1 MGGVVGRVRGV
12 IALVV
17 VVLCASLAPAAPALA
32 SQQACTGDANTINP
46 LHLPVQGQDASGLY
60 VLPARPAR
68 TLVVFGHGYSYND
81 MAWVKHMTNAAGIDG
96 ALSVT
101 MNYRGLRD
109 LPKDATG
116 YPRSRGWPVAAGAQD
131 LVAAG
136 RYFDAT
142 CGPFDRIM
150 LLGISMGGNSTGLA
164 AATQAK
170 RIDGRPLF
178 DYWVGIEG
186 VYNLTELYNEATL
199 VGPTNQ
205 FAANAKSDIEAET
218 GGTFAQVPQA
228 YAARTV
234 VNRAAEIAA
243 SGLKGVY
250 LVHAVNDGQAAYN
263 QAQEMVSSL
272 RGNGLPTDLYSV
284 SRHAPGDDQNIDT
297 TLAGAPVGS
306 AGHEA
311 EWSTHDIV
319 LDTGFDRLTASLIR
333 GEPPP
338 CNRTFAVDGM
348 SSPQI
353 TPDPAVQAPGCPAGE
368 RVLPGV
374 STSTS
379 TTTQGTGSSS
389 GRCAAVHNGLSV
401 VVSRRGRGRHRHH
414 RQLLLRGFARGRAC
428 GAISARI
435 TRVSVALARPVGAT
449 GRCRF
454 ARSRG
459 RLSRPRS
466 CARPIYLRA
475 RLFAGGPLGSRW
487 RLPALRTPRGRYR
500 LTVVSRQGSA
510 TTTRLDRRLTIR

>member
-12 IALVV
+12 FALVAV
-17 VVLCASLAPAAPALA
+17 ALCAWLALPAPALA
-32 SQQACTGDANTINP
+32 SQQACTGDGSTVHP
-46 LHLPVQGQDASGLY
+46 LDLPVQGQNASGLY

-81 MAWVKHMTNAAGIDG
+81 MAWVKHMTNAAGVDG

-164 AATQAK
+164 AAAQAK

-199 VGPTNQ
+199 VAPTNQ

-250 LVHAVNDGQAAYN
+250 LVHAVNDGEAAYN

-297 TLAGAPVGS
+297 TLAGAPGGS

-348 SSPQI
+348 SNPQI

-368 RVLPGV
+368 RVLPGT

-379 TTTQGTGSSS
+379 TQGRRGSSS
-389 GRCAAVHNGLSV
+389 ARCAAVRHGLSV
-401 VVSRRGRGRHRHH
+401 VVSHRRRGRHRRH
-414 RQLLLRGFARGRAC
+414 RQLLLHGFARVRAC
-428 GAISARI
+428 GATAARV
-435 TRVSVALARPVGAT
+435 TRVSVALARPMGAT

-466 CARPIYLRA
+466 CTRPIFLRA
-475 RLFAGGPLGSRW
+475 RLFAGGARGSRW
-487 RLPALRTPRGRYR
+487 RLRALRAPRGRYR
-500 LTVVSRQGSA
+500 LTVVSRQGST

>member
-1 MGGVVGRVRGV
+1 MGGGFTRIRGAV
-12 IALVV
+12 ALIA
-17 VVLCASLAPAAPALA
+17 VVLTAWLGLA
-32 SQQACTGDANTINP
+32 SPAQAAQQACTGDANAVHP
-46 LHLPVQGQDASGLY
+46 LDLPVQGQNASGLY

-96 ALSVT
+96 AVSVT
-101 MNYRGLRD
+101 MNYRGLTD
-109 LPKDATG
+109 LPKDGTG

-142 CGPFDRIM
+142 CGPFDRIL

-164 AATQAK
+164 AAAQAK

-199 VGPTNQ
+199 VSPTNA
-205 FAANAKSDIEAET
+205 FAAHAKSDIEAET
-218 GGTFAQVPQA
+218 GGTFEQVPQA

-250 LVHAVNDGQAAYN
+250 VVHAVNDGEAAYN

-272 RGNGLPTDLYSV
+272 RGAGLPTDLYSV
-284 SRHAPGDDQNIDT
+284 SRHAPGDDQTIDT
-297 TLAGAPVGS
+297 TLAGAPGGS

-319 LDTGFDRLTASLIR
+319 LDTGFDRITASLIR

-348 SSPQI
+348 SNPQI
-353 TPDPAVQAPGCPAGE
+353 TPDPAAQSPGCPAGE
-368 RVLPGV
+368 RVLPGTSM

-379 TTTQGTGSSS
+379 GTGSSS
-389 GRCAAVHNGLSV
+389 SPRCAVHSGLSV
-401 VVSRRGRGRHRHH
+401 VVTRRGGRGRHHRHH
-414 RQLLLRGFARGRAC
+414 RQLLLHGFARARSC
-428 GAISARI
+428 GATAARV
-435 TRVSVALARPVGAT
+435 TRVAVALARPWE
-449 GRCRF
+449 
-454 ARSRG
+454 
-459 RLSRPRS
+459 RPAVVAL
-466 CARPIYLRA
+466 CARI
-475 RLFAGGPLGSRW
+475 GG
-487 RLPALRTPRGRYR
+487 
-500 LTVVSRQGSA
+500 
-510 TTTRLDRRLTIR
+510 